1 MTETGDFSLIN
12 KQKQTACLPEKVN
25 SLQIPKAY
33 LEFINHNAPRQ
44 WEWKKRECR
53 MGCGVGKGSEGKG
66 RTATTKSNKRERCA
80 SHSPLDEEE
89 RDVLGGCET
98 ETAEK

>member
-33 LEFINHNAPRQ
+33 LKFINHNAPRQ

-53 MGCGVGKGSEGKG
+53 MGCGVGNGSNGGKG
-66 RTATTKSNKRERCA
+66 ERQLQNRISVKDA
-80 SHSPLDEEE
+80 LPIRRWARK

-98 ETAEK
+98 ETDEK

>member
-33 LEFINHNAPRQ
+33 LKFINHNAPRQ
-44 WEWKKRECR
+44 WECR
-53 MGCGVGKGSEGKG
+53 MGCGVGEGSEGTG

-80 SHSPLDEEE
+80 SHSPLGEEE
-89 RDVLGGCET
+89 RCSRGL
-98 ETAEK
+98 